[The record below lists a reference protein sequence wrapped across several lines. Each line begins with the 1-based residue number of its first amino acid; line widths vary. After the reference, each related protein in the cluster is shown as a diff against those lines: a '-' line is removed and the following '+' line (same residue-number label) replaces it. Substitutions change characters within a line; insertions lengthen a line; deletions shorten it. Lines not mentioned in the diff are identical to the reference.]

1 MNLLVV
7 VVNDRDHV
15 QDVVEAML
23 EINARS
29 LTAIRTES
37 LVHLCVREAP
47 IFAGLRQ
54 LVTEPETD
62 NRTIFGVVEDPSAL
76 QELEKT
82 LNGVDLSLR
91 DPGMGVAFCLPL
103 NGAVLPVEE
112 D

>member
-23 EINARS
+23 EINARG
-29 LTAIRTES
+29 LTAINTES

-62 NRTIFGVVEDPSAL
+62 NRTVFGIVDDASAL
-76 QELEKT
+76 DELERV
-82 LNGVDLSLR
+82 LNGVALSLR
-91 DPGMGVAFCLPL
+91 RPGLGMGFCMPLSAAMLPD
-103 NGAVLPVEE
+103 ET